1 METYDRTNNSRIYR
15 VGVGL
20 LILLIGVNFL
30 LKNFGI
36 YLFDWLFTWH
46 TFLLVLGLIIG
57 VKRNFTGGG
66 WLALVLVGAY
76 FTLQN
81 ITDYSFGRY
90 AFPIGLTVLGLYLIL
105 SPKAWRPR
113 RKNFENEMTDFTPP
127 NNPAPDLPPNMSD
140 HNVIELVNV
149 FSGGHHNIVS
159 NNLKGGE
166 VVAVFGGC
174 DLNLTQANF
183 EGTIVI
189 DVVAV
194 FGGVKIIIPPSW
206 EVRNEVTAVFGG
218 IDDKRALMPYQGE
231 PRKVVILKGVAL
243 FGGVDIR
250 NF

>member
-57 VKRNFTGGG
+57 VKRNFAGGG

-113 RKNFENEMTDFTPP
+113 HKNPENEMIDATPPINPASDTPP
-127 NNPAPDLPPNMSD
+127 NRSD
-140 HNVIELVNV
+140 YDVIELVNV

-159 NNLKGGE
+159 HNLKGGE

-174 DLNLTQANF
+174 DLNLSQSNF
-183 EGTIVI
+183 EGTIII

>member
-1 METYDRTNNSRIYR
+1 METHDRTNNSRIYR

-113 RKNFENEMTDFTPP
+113 RKHPENEITDATPPINPAPETPP
-127 NNPAPDLPPNMSD
+127 NRSD
-140 HNVIELVNV
+140 YDVIELVNV

-159 NNLKGGE
+159 HNLKGGE
-166 VVAVFGGC
+166 IVAVFGGC
-174 DLNLTQANF
+174 DLNLSQSNF